1 MKTKKRLFVTTD
13 DISPKLFKNPSLDFF
28 TRIAWYFPILI
39 FLPVI
44 SYLFYKGFSENQLS
58 LSVSVLTISGG
69 VVVWTLFEY
78 CTHRFLFHAHP
89 THKFLQKI
97 HHTFHGIHHDFPQD
111 TLRLVMPPSVSVPM
125 SMLMYFGTQWVFQQL
140 GAGFLYDVF
149 FASFLL
155 GYLVYDEMHYASH
168 HLNWKNK
175 WFQDIKKQH
184 MKHHFVEPDMG
195 FGFTSNAWDRVFNTN
210 FPEKEKVVIR
220 DKQTDLV

>member
-1 MKTKKRLFVTTD
+1 MKTKQKLFVTTD
-13 DISPKLFKNPSLDFF
+13 DVSPKLFDNPILDYF

-44 SYLFYKGFSENQLS
+44 SYLYYKGFSENTLTLLTSIAVS
-58 LSVSVLTISGG
+58 LGG
-69 VVVWTLFEY
+69 IIFWTLFEY
-78 CTHRFLFHAHP
+78 CVHRFLFHAHP
-89 THKFLQKI
+89 KQKLLKAI

-111 TLRLVMPPSVSVPM
+111 SMRLVMPPSVSIPM
-125 SMLMYFGTQWVFQQL
+125 SALLYFGTKWLFL
-140 GAGFLYDVF
+140 KAGVASIHDIF

-175 WFQDIKKQH
+175 WFQAIKKQH

-195 FGFTSNAWDRVFNTN
+195 FGFTSKTWDLVFKTD
-210 FPEKEKVVIR
+210 FPERVKERV
-220 DKQTDLV
+220 